1 MASVREAALGI
12 QVWRQAL
19 SEGRVPDLDEGTPWP
34 EEPLRSAYVKVVTE
48 LGLSRFT
55 ATHPTL
61 ANSAIEALV
70 RMVRV
75 FKIRQCQ
82 RLRNSDKSSNANAS
96 EESYADFSPAEE
108 DALALTSELSNKLQ
122 LPLHAISLLDDL
134 VDNSQSG
141 QVDFSDLLADLF
153 VEVDPDADVGGKH
166 STGIYGTEDGFWA
179 HTGWSVMENVQAKLR
194 DMPELRDLF
203 DSLGRRPNLNGE
215 KRWLPRT
222 QAARD
227 VPPVGV
233 RKAGV
238 PGDIEGLSLAGS
250 LARMLPSEALLL
262 KAKMSS
268 SGAASA
274 EQQPLTSSSSSSSS
288 PLSQP
293 GRAYFM
299 SKLAEERLLSVQ
311 WGDWWAEQAI
321 PEPMDVRRPRRL
333 ERRPSGRGGPI
344 VICLDTS
351 WSMAGP
357 REDLAKAVVL
367 EAARTA
373 HAQSRRCYVA
383 AFSGATDLREC
394 EVSLGL
400 MNSNEG
406 LTNLLDFLGLS
417 FRGGTDVCRPMRW
430 AMSHIAAD
438 YEDALNGGAID
449 ADATEQSRFARNRR
463 GDGAFRSDWSDADI
477 LLVTDGELRMPPMD
491 PTALASLKTLREERG
506 VEVHGLLVGKPS
518 SPPLDLLCSPGCVH
532 TFLSQHDPLT
542 VMLRLSQE
550 QRARD
555 ERADSGS
562 RLDSSSGEDD
572 GAVVSPSEAAARRA
586 VGGTGYSG
594 WSGRSAGNGVRG
606 RSIVAARPLG
616 SARTVMSA
624 KRNKWVEKEEYE
636 EEYDTDETWSYTTS
650 MSSDNRDD
658 NLITEAASAEA
669 VRIWESADIHFTDRP
684 NSVSNGQ
691 LDSQNYPKGVEA
703 WVQTLGDGLVERDV
717 EVRLLVLAALSG
729 QHLLLLGPPGTA
741 KSELARRLSAVVDK
755 EASLVDDSSA
765 KSSDEGSSGRRGV
778 YFERTLTR
786 FSTPDELFGP
796 LSLKALE
803 DDRYERRINGFLP
816 SARVAFLDEIF
827 KASSAILNTL
837 LGVLNERTFDQGPLK
852 VQVPL
857 LCCVAASNELP
868 DSEDTEALYDRF
880 LIRRLVS
887 PVSDGRLSDLLLGR
901 RSHNPKESST
911 VNLRATIGGTTAASG
926 TGVYE
931 ERLPL
936 EALAT
941 KVALES
947 DRVEVPAWVVTLL
960 GDLRRHFRDD
970 ASPPTLLSDRRLCQ
984 AVDLLR
990 VSAAANGRSTVS
1002 HFFRL
1007 F

>member
-1 MASVREAALGI
+1 
-12 QVWRQAL
+12 
-19 SEGRVPDLDEGTPWP
+19 VPDLDEGKPWP
-34 EEPLRSAYVKVVTE
+34 EEPLRSAYVKVVSE

-75 FKIRQCQ
+75 FKLKQRQ
-82 RLRNSDKSSNANAS
+82 RNQNSESSSDIS
-96 EESYADFSPAEE
+96 EESYTDLSPAED
-108 DALALTSELSNKLQ
+108 DAIALTSKLSSKLE
-122 LPLHAISLLDDL
+122 LPLRAISLLDGL
-134 VDNSQSG
+134 VDNSQSA
-141 QVDFSDLLADLF
+141 QVDFNDLLADLF
-153 VEVDPDADVGGKH
+153 VEGDTDAEKDGKR
-166 STGIYGTEDGFWA
+166 SIGVYGTEDGMWA
-179 HTGWSVMENVQAKLR
+179 HTGWSVMENVQAKLK

-203 DSLGRRPNLNGE
+203 NSLGRRPNLNGD

-222 QAARD
+222 KVARD
-227 VPPVGV
+227 VPLIGV
-233 RKAGV
+233 RKSGV
-238 PGDIEGLSLAGS
+238 PGDIDGLCMAGS

-262 KAKMSS
+262 KAKLRSA
-268 SGAASA
+268 SGVSA
-274 EQQPLTSSSSSSSS
+274 EPSSTSSSSSSL
-288 PLSQP
+288 LSQP

-311 WGDWWAEQAI
+311 WGDWWAEQAV
-321 PEPMDVRRPRRL
+321 PELIDVRRPRRL

-394 EVSLGL
+394 EVSLEL
-400 MNSNEG
+400 TNSNEG
-406 LTNLLDFLGLS
+406 LSNLLDFLGSS

-438 YEDALNGGAID
+438 YENTLNGGAIGED
-449 ADATEQSRFARNRR
+449 AQESGRFTRNRK
-463 GDGAFRSDWSDADI
+463 GAGAASRSDWSDADI
-477 LLVTDGELRMPPMD
+477 LLVTDGELRMPPID
-491 PTALASLKTLREERG
+491 PTALASLTTLREERG

-518 SPPLDLLCSPGCVH
+518 SPPLDLLCSPDCVH

-542 VMLRLSQE
+542 VMVRLSQE

-555 ERADSGS
+555 EKANSGFS
-562 RLDSSSGEDD
+562 LDSLSNKDD
-572 GAVVSPSEAAARRA
+572 GIVPPSEAAARRA

-594 WSGRSAGNGVRG
+594 WSRSTAGSGVRG
-606 RSIVAARPLG
+606 RSIMAAAPSLR
-616 SARTVMSA
+616 SAQTIMSA
-624 KRNKWVEKEEYE
+624 KRNKWLEEN
-636 EEYDTDETWSYTTS
+636 EEYDTDEAWSYTTS
-650 MSSDNRDD
+650 MPIGSREDSSVSEDA
-658 NLITEAASAEA
+658 TAEAA
-669 VRIWESADIHFTDRP
+669 RIWDRVDTAFIERPKFLSSEQPSSP
-684 NSVSNGQ
+684 NH
-691 LDSQNYPKGVEA
+691 PEEVEA
-703 WVQTLGDGLVERDV
+703 WVQALGAGLVERDV

-755 EASLVDDSSA
+755 SS
-765 KSSDEGSSGRRGV
+765 SESGGV

-803 DDRYERRINGFLP
+803 DDRYERRTNGFLP

-887 PVSDGRLSDLLLGR
+887 PVSDGRLSDLLLSQR
-901 RSHNPKESST
+901 RNQKERSAMSTDAPTEEAGASTTRGDTTPAAAAAISASAESSSLET
-911 VNLRATIGGTTAASG
+911 LAS
-926 TGVYE
+926 
-931 ERLPL
+931 
-936 EALAT
+936 
-941 KVALES
+941 KVAMDS
-947 DRVEVPAWVVTLL
+947 DRVEVPTWVVGLL
-960 GDLRRHFRDD
+960 GDLRRYLRDD

-990 VSAAANGRSTVS
+990 VAAAANGRATVS
-1002 HFFRL
+1002 LFLVIHFL
-1007 F
+1007 VPDWHIALY